1 MATLSDMWAA
11 EQAKRILDRVEAELP
26 ELESRVDK
34 LAERYSLPERK
45 RGFPH
50 SKEQAADA
58 IYYQLGG
65 IIRDTADEHILDPI
79 ELRDAVWRKMTLD
92 SAHSRAKK
100 LDIFADIIHVLRAGE

>member
-65 IIRDTADEHILDPI
+65 
-79 ELRDAVWRKMTLD
+79 
-92 SAHSRAKK
+92 
-100 LDIFADIIHVLRAGE
+100 